1 LGAPGT
7 MILTTANGGGYNY
20 GSGTSFSAPLTAG
33 VVALVLS
40 ANPALTPSQLQEIL
54 RQSATDLGPAGWDPG
69 FGWGR
74 LNAANAVAMAQNPPL
89 PPTPPAPTDIT
100 PPTVAITSPTNGAT
114 VSGIVHIQITA
125 NDNVSI
131 ATVSSTVNGAW
142 LGTFNYVVALYVF
155 DWDTTTAP
163 NGICP
168 VTATA
173 TDAAG
178 NTVTTTV
185 SVNVSN
191 GVADTTSPT
200 IGITSPANA
209 ARVSGNVS
217 VLVNAADNKAVVRVE
232 LYLDGA
238 LTSTSTSGA
247 FTTKWNTAKSGRGTH
262 TLMCKAYDAA
272 GNVGNSAA
280 VTVTK

>member
-1 LGAPGT
+1 
-7 MILTTANGGGYNY
+7 
-20 GSGTSFSAPLTAG
+20 
-33 VVALVLS
+33 
-40 ANPALTPSQLQEIL
+40 
-54 RQSATDLGPAGWDPG
+54 
-69 FGWGR
+69 
-74 LNAANAVAMAQNPPL
+74 
-89 PPTPPAPTDIT
+89 
-100 PPTVAITSPTNGAT
+100 
-114 VSGIVHIQITA
+114 
-125 NDNVSI
+125 
-131 ATVSSTVNGAW
+131 
-142 LGTFNYVVALYVF
+142 
-155 DWDTTTAP
+155 
-163 NGICP
+163 
-168 VTATA
+168 
-173 TDAAG
+173 
-178 NTVTTTV
+178 VTTTV

-191 GVADTTSPT
+191 GVADTTPPT

-217 VLVNAADNKAVVRVE
+217 VLVNAADDKAVVRVE